1 VGLIESLE
9 GAGLFV
15 GANEEEIPVGMGV
28 LAAGTPADGDRHAV
42 RNKMPANTKLL
53 EAFITK

>member
-1 VGLIESLE
+1 LE